1 MSDSA
6 VADPAVD
13 QSTVQPVRPV
23 TSGPGSLARSFSLL
37 LALASGALLTLAFP
51 GFNLWPLAP
60 VALAGLALATR
71 GHRARFAALAGF
83 LFGLAFFV
91 PHLHWSGIYVGKL
104 PWFALATAE
113 AVFLAGLG
121 ALLPRIWRVPG
132 GAAGTVLAGT
142 GLWVL
147 QEAARDRVPFGGVP
161 WGRGGSPQP
170 RAPPAGLAALGG
182 APLVTAAV
190 AAVGTALAVA
200 VLALAPLLTGRLGRM
215 SAARGETRPAVV
227 RGLLALAAAAVL
239 LGCGLLVPLP

>member
-132 GAAGTVLAGT
+132 GAPRAAPAGPRLGGVQG
-142 GLWVL
+142 G
-147 QEAARDRVPFGGVP
+147 ARRPVPLGGVP
-161 WGRGGSPQP
+161 WGAAGVSP
-170 RAPPAGLAALGG
+170 
-182 APLVTAAV
+182 
-190 AAVGTALAVA
+190 
-200 VLALAPLLTGRLGRM
+200 
-215 SAARGETRPAVV
+215 
-227 RGLLALAAAAVL
+227 
-239 LGCGLLVPLP
+239 